1 MLEERFVARIRWQA
15 DADPT
20 WEIETA
26 HVGFNAAEDAALFAN
41 GFLEAGA
48 DHLRLECG
56 RLLLKLTDSSSSELA
71 PEAVQIWRLRD
82 DGAECQVADDQDFE
96 LVPISIEG
104 LSAMGFDG
112 GFTQIKYGVTD
123 AAGVQVNVVLG
134 LNETGNLS
142 VTVDAVPAESGE
154 DASFAFGIIPR
165 A

>member
-1 MLEERFVARIRWQA
+1 MSQERFVARIRWQA

-26 HVGFNAAEDAALFAN
+26 HGGFETAEDAALFAN

-48 DHLRLECG
+48 DELRLESG
-56 RLLLKLTDSSSSELA
+56 GLVLTLTDRSSSELPA
-71 PEAVQIWRLRD
+71 DAVQIWRLRD
-82 DGAECQVADDQDFE
+82 DGTDCQVADDQDFE
-96 LVPISIEG
+96 RVRISIER

-112 GFTQIKYGVTD
+112 GFTQLKYGVTD
-123 AAGVQVNVVLG
+123 SAGAQVNVVLG

-142 VTVDAVPAESGE
+142 VTVESAPAGPGE